1 MAPILNFNGGMNN
14 VTPPHLLPDNMA
26 ENITN
31 LYLDKDGVWKDINN
45 PEIMLDLSATEF
57 SLAIKVI
64 QWKPTNL
71 PVDINPAD
79 DFVYIVFTSDGKA
92 KLVYRGSTGLQIVII
107 ELKARVLDTTTYRS
121 VAITDVT
128 EDVDTN
134 TNGTTSAVAS
144 GTLPRRYYEDTEIT
158 MTAPVA
164 TADGE
169 NFYRWVYDSGS
180 VLSFDRELSMT
191 ITASIQVIAEYVTVP
206 YIRIEDVDGN
216 VLTSLGE
223 FIAMTDEYSETKT
236 YYAGGIAL
244 TNNLQIYPPAGFE
257 IKLASGSD
265 WKKEGEY
272 IEIAYATANTI
283 MTAIDVRYA
292 PEGV

>member
-92 KLVYRGSTGLQIVII
+92 KLVYRGLTALQTFTIDI
-107 ELKARVLDTTTYRS
+107 KARVFGTTDYRS
-121 VAITDVT
+121 IALTNVT
-128 EDVDTN
+128 EDLDGLS
-134 TNGTTSAVAS
+134 NGTTSDIAS
-144 GTLPRRYYEDTEIT
+144 GKLSRRYLDTTDVE
-158 MTAPVA
+158 MTAPLN
-164 TADGE
+164 TAYGE
-169 NFYRWVYDSGS
+169 IFYHWADDAGNI
-180 VLSFDRELSMT
+180 LSYNRTLELIISQALE
-191 ITASIQVIAEYVTVP
+191 IIAEYVYPP
-206 YIRIEDVDGN
+206 YIRVENADGTQ
-216 VLTSLGE
+216 VTSLGDFFAE
-223 FIAMTDEYSETKT
+223 ADEYSEIKT
-236 YYAGGIAL
+236 YYVGGIGL
-244 TNNLQIYPPAGFE
+244 VNNLKIYPPADFE
-257 IKLASGSD
+257 IKLSSGTS
-265 WKKEGEY
+265 WKALGEY
-272 IEIAYATANTI
+272 IEIPTAMANGI
-283 MTAIDVRYA
+283 MTRIDVRYA
-292 PEGV
+292 PREA

>member
-92 KLVYRGSTGLQIVII
+92 KLVYRGSTGLQIVTI

-169 NFYRWVYDSGS
+169 NFYRWVYDSGD
-180 VLSFDRELSMT
+180 VLSFDRVLSMT
-191 ITASIQVIAEYVTVP
+191 ITASIQVIAEYVTTP
-206 YIRIEDVDGN
+206 YIRIEDVDGKI
-216 VLTSLGE
+216 VTSLGD
-223 FIAMTDEYSETKT
+223 FMAMPDEYSETKT
-236 YYAGGIAL
+236 YYVGGIAL
-244 TNNLQIYPPAGFE
+244 TNNIQVYPPAGFE

-265 WKKEGEY
+265 WKEEGEY